1 MNSNRGDYDVFID
14 EFNKY
19 EEKFFEDC
27 LQYNDLCW
35 WHFVRYKIMAEILIA
50 KKLDKPAHKIIKKNK
65 IKNTFKDIYILSS
78 DIKRIFFS
86 KKNKV
91 ENFYFFTR
99 RVEYLE
105 ELLNSEKKDHLVISR
120 QDNNSNYQIFISYK
134 TIFIIARF
142 IKFFI
147 VIRKNIKEK
156 IFEISKEIE
165 TKYHTNVHKL
175 VLEKYKTEIGFY
187 YAWKII
193 LINFPNL
200 KKLFFTSNDN
210 HYSLIYLTKK
220 FKIESFE
227 VQHGY
232 MGATNIMYSLPKVKA
247 SLTTLPNKI
256 IITNKTKDITY
267 PVEQILIAK
276 KKENNRETFLK
287 KNIDVLIGSDLHFFK
302 ETIELSKIFLDK
314 KLEVCIKL
322 HPSQID
328 YQYYRKQIP
337 SKIKI
342 YSGDYEIKKLLKKS
356 KIFIPIFPMST
367 TLFTAKEF
375 KNIII
380 RYRFMNMRPSIIFDE
395 LIDFTADSTKE
406 LYSYIKKL
414 IDK

>member
-156 IFEISKEIE
+156 IFEISK
-165 TKYHTNVHKL
+165 
-175 VLEKYKTEIGFY
+175 
-187 YAWKII
+187 
-193 LINFPNL
+193 
-200 KKLFFTSNDN
+200 
-210 HYSLIYLTKK
+210 
-220 FKIESFE
+220 
-227 VQHGY
+227 
-232 MGATNIMYSLPKVKA
+232 
-247 SLTTLPNKI
+247 
-256 IITNKTKDITY
+256 
-267 PVEQILIAK
+267 
-276 KKENNRETFLK
+276 
-287 KNIDVLIGSDLHFFK
+287 
-302 ETIELSKIFLDK
+302 
-314 KLEVCIKL
+314 
-322 HPSQID
+322 
-328 YQYYRKQIP
+328 
-337 SKIKI
+337 
-342 YSGDYEIKKLLKKS
+342 
-356 KIFIPIFPMST
+356 
-367 TLFTAKEF
+367 
-375 KNIII
+375 
-380 RYRFMNMRPSIIFDE
+380 
-395 LIDFTADSTKE
+395 
-406 LYSYIKKL
+406 
-414 IDK
+414 